1 MADQNLFTLK
11 IVTPDRVFYQG
22 EVSMVEFNTTEGEI
36 GVLKGHVPT
45 TVIISPG
52 ILTIT
57 EAEETK
63 EAALHAGFAEIL
75 QNEVVILAEIIEWPE
90 EIDEERAKRARER
103 AEERLRT
110 KTPET
115 DILRAETALQRAMAR
130 IHVIKSC
137 IFKGQVQKLA
147 SLHTI
152 TVKKQG
158 SFAIMY
164 ERKILPFYM
173 TYPLPMYYQEEDSI
187 IRDLEYLQ
195 QMYPTEAKKY
205 QKLIA
210 SILDKLDYE
219 GSMIYD
225 EFPDRW
231 QLYKL
236 STDILDRIKREESE
250 EGKES
255 PPEKWEWVGD
265 MIQILLFYEIYK
277 RRHNSHR
284 GILKL

>member
-1 MADQNLFTLK
+1 
-11 IVTPDRVFYQG
+11 
-22 EVSMVEFNTTEGEI
+22 
-36 GVLKGHVPT
+36 
-45 TVIISPG
+45 
-52 ILTIT
+52 
-57 EAEETK
+57 
-63 EAALHAGFAEIL
+63 
-75 QNEVVILAEIIEWPE
+75 
-90 EIDEERAKRARER
+90 
-103 AEERLRT
+103 
-110 KTPET
+110 
-115 DILRAETALQRAMAR
+115 
-130 IHVIKSC
+130 
-137 IFKGQVQKLA
+137 
-147 SLHTI
+147 
-152 TVKKQG
+152 
-158 SFAIMY
+158 MY

-187 IRDLEYLQ
+187 VRDLEYLQ
-195 QMYPTEAKKY
+195 QMYPVEAKKY

-236 STDILDRIKREESE
+236 STDILDRIKREEKE

-255 PPEKWEWVGD
+255 LPEKWEWVGD

-284 GILKL
+284 GILRF